1 MNLKSRRE
9 SLGLTLEQ
17 AGRGIGGRQKVYRF
31 ESGER
36 DPRRMRLDT
45 AQRYADN
52 LGVTLDALW
61 ELCQPDNAKSA
72 PSGRSQAHG
81 AVCGPDGADRAHEH
95 GGCLRLHSRSI
106 RRACPSQSWRRLRTR
121 TDGLAATSCWN
132 HQNDT
137 ANLPMDGISGISPK
151 TRSGLCKTDRKHPS
165 APVSSVSD
173 SCLMFAVRPM
183 IFLLSPAVLPRLFDV
198 VACPWIRFLD
208 VAE

>member
-72 PSGRSQAHG
+72 RPARRQLHELDCGRTGPTVPTNTA
-81 AVCGPDGADRAHEH
+81 AV
-95 GGCLRLHSRSI
+95 
-106 RRACPSQSWRRLRTR
+106 
-121 TDGLAATSCWN
+121 
-132 HQNDT
+132 
-137 ANLPMDGISGISPK
+137 
-151 TRSGLCKTDRKHPS
+151 
-165 APVSSVSD
+165 
-173 SCLMFAVRPM
+173 
-183 IFLLSPAVLPRLFDV
+183 
-198 VACPWIRFLD
+198 
-208 VAE
+208 

>member
-61 ELCQPDNAKSA
+61 ELCQPDNVKSA
-72 PSGRSQAHG
+72 PSGPQ
-81 AVCGPDGADRAHEH
+81 
-95 GGCLRLHSRSI
+95 
-106 RRACPSQSWRRLRTR
+106 
-121 TDGLAATSCWN
+121 
-132 HQNDT
+132 T
-137 ANLPMDGISGISPK
+137 AP
-151 TRSGLCKTDRKHPS
+151 
-165 APVSSVSD
+165 
-173 SCLMFAVRPM
+173 
-183 IFLLSPAVLPRLFDV
+183 
-198 VACPWIRFLD
+198 
-208 VAE
+208 

>member
-72 PSGRSQAHG
+72 PSGRRLTLFESPAMPGGAELCVMVMRRGRG
-81 AVCGPDGADRAHEH
+81 AV
-95 GGCLRLHSRSI
+95 
-106 RRACPSQSWRRLRTR
+106 
-121 TDGLAATSCWN
+121 
-132 HQNDT
+132 
-137 ANLPMDGISGISPK
+137 
-151 TRSGLCKTDRKHPS
+151 
-165 APVSSVSD
+165 
-173 SCLMFAVRPM
+173 
-183 IFLLSPAVLPRLFDV
+183 
-198 VACPWIRFLD
+198 
-208 VAE
+208 

>member
-1 MNLKSRRE
+1 MNLKSCRE

-72 PSGRSQAHG
+72 PSGPQ
-81 AVCGPDGADRAHEH
+81 
-95 GGCLRLHSRSI
+95 
-106 RRACPSQSWRRLRTR
+106 
-121 TDGLAATSCWN
+121 
-132 HQNDT
+132 T
-137 ANLPMDGISGISPK
+137 AP
-151 TRSGLCKTDRKHPS
+151 
-165 APVSSVSD
+165 
-173 SCLMFAVRPM
+173 
-183 IFLLSPAVLPRLFDV
+183 
-198 VACPWIRFLD
+198 
-208 VAE
+208 

>member
-72 PSGRSQAHG
+72 PSGSSQALCELSAMPGG
-81 AVCGPDGADRAHEH
+81 AELCVVM
-95 GGCLRLHSRSI
+95 
-106 RRACPSQSWRRLRTR
+106 RRGR
-121 TDGLAATSCWN
+121 G
-132 HQNDT
+132 
-137 ANLPMDGISGISPK
+137 
-151 TRSGLCKTDRKHPS
+151 
-165 APVSSVSD
+165 
-173 SCLMFAVRPM
+173 
-183 IFLLSPAVLPRLFDV
+183 V
-198 VACPWIRFLD
+198 V
-208 VAE
+208 

>member
-72 PSGRSQAHG
+72 PSGRRQLHELDCGRTGPTVPTNTA
-81 AVCGPDGADRAHEH
+81 AV
-95 GGCLRLHSRSI
+95 
-106 RRACPSQSWRRLRTR
+106 
-121 TDGLAATSCWN
+121 
-132 HQNDT
+132 
-137 ANLPMDGISGISPK
+137 
-151 TRSGLCKTDRKHPS
+151 
-165 APVSSVSD
+165 
-173 SCLMFAVRPM
+173 
-183 IFLLSPAVLPRLFDV
+183 
-198 VACPWIRFLD
+198 
-208 VAE
+208 